1 MPVRSMTLT
10 TGDHHT
16 TRTPHV
22 SDACQ
27 INDFD
32 HICVGGMSAASVSDA
47 CQINDFDHCGAVV
60 PVRAIVSDACQIN
73 DFDHTHHV
81 TINA

>member
-10 TGDHHT
+10 TMAGPLGRRWSVSDACQINDFDH
-16 TRTPHV
+16 RLLAGIARLHV

-32 HICVGGMSAASVSDA
+32 HICRTSDVLVSVSDA
-47 CQINDFDHCGAVV
+47 CQINDFDHG
-60 PVRAIVSDACQIN
+60 S
-73 DFDHTHHV
+73 T
-81 TINA
+81 